1 MAEAE
6 LRLEQLEQVVR
17 EALDEMKALDP
28 VALDVRGKTPL
39 TDMMFIVSGSS
50 TRHVKSIAD
59 NVVEKV
65 LEAGWRPIGIEGEE
79 AAEWILV
86 DLGDIVVHVMLPAVR
101 ELYRLEGIWGIDAD
115 EEMEMPLLSR
125 TRR

>member
-1 MAEAE
+1 MPFGSGSRRWGCTVGPAGTFIHNLQKVVMTEAE

-65 LEAGWRPIGIEGEE
+65 LEAGWRPIGIRSEE
-79 AAEWILV
+79 HTSELQSRENLV
-86 DLGDIVVHVMLPAVR
+86 C
-101 ELYRLEGIWGIDAD
+101 RL
-115 EEMEMPLLSR
+115 
-125 TRR
+125 

>member
-1 MAEAE
+1 M
-6 LRLEQLEQVVR
+6 RLEQLEQVVR